1 VRPLE
6 RLEGEGEGEGEEEEE
21 QEEPE
26 PEEEA
31 EEGRVLL
38 GGVGI
43 LIYFTII
50 KHFKII
56 NNIY

>member
-1 VRPLE
+1 LE
-6 RLEGEGEGEGEEEEE
+6 RLEGEGEGEEEEEEEEE

-31 EEGRVLL
+31 EEGRVPL

-43 LIYFTII
+43 LITYFII
-50 KHFKII
+50 KIF
-56 NNIY
+56 